1 MWLAQTLSKQ
11 AAKDRIE
18 DNPLNATELQKLSRY
33 LQTLFQNPAVAVKAR
48 PKLTDSAELYVGD
61 EFVGIVSK
69 IVDEGETSYDVSM
82 SILDIDLED

>member
-1 MWLAQTLSKQ
+1 M
-11 AAKDRIE
+11 
-18 DNPLNATELQKLSRY
+18 NANELQKLSRY
-33 LQTLFQNPAVAVKAR
+33 LQTLFQNPTVAVKAP
-48 PKLTDSAELYVGD
+48 PKLTDSAELYVGE